1 MEAKQGK
8 TGRPFWFALCESMPL
23 YKDTQN
29 KTRQKKERENS
40 RKRDMNSIRWLDALG
55 PSPSILCV
63 RFGLCAMIVCC
74 TTSVKINVVLPN
86 NAPLRM
92 SKT

>member
-29 KTRQKKERENS
+29 KTRQKKREG
-40 RKRDMNSIRWLDALG
+40 K
-55 PSPSILCV
+55 
-63 RFGLCAMIVCC
+63 
-74 TTSVKINVVLPN
+74 
-86 NAPLRM
+86 
-92 SKT
+92 